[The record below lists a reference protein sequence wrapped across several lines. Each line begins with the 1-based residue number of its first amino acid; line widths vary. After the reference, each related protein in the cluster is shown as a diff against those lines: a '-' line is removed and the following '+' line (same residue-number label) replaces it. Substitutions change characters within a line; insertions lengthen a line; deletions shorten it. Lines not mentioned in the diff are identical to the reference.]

1 MPERFLYVSSVLY
14 YRCYTYGWKRNVNF
28 SIHIACISVLHLYS
42 VLHLCIIKIITLFLQ
57 EGNMW
62 KLPIFLFE
70 VSHFSFS
77 FPAMVILS
85 CLWSQLL
92 PYKTLDMNWYSRL
105 DVKGTFNCFYIK
117 PC

>member
-28 SIHIACISVLHLYS
+28 SIHTHSMYYCITFIFSLASMYIV
-42 VLHLCIIKIITLFLQ
+42 IKKITLFLQ
-57 EGNMW
+57 EGIMW

-77 FPAMVILS
+77 FPVVKNPMVAMVILS
-85 CLWSQLL
+85 CLWSHLL
-92 PYKTLDMNWYSRL
+92 PY
-105 DVKGTFNCFYIK
+105 IK
-117 PC
+117 H